1 MSAIFFL
8 IGCSVTLALIFLG
21 AFFWANRSGQH
32 EDTYTPA
39 VRILFED
46 ELQGDVSHD
55 GKAGNVNSQPIPEK
69 DGIAS
74 DPHPDKVRDVQQIP
88 AK

>member
-8 IGCSVTLALIFLG
+8 IGCSITLALIFLG

-39 VRILFED
+39 VRILFDD
-46 ELQGDVSHD
+46 ELRGDVSHD
-55 GKAGNVNSQPIPEK
+55 GKASSVNSQPIPEK
-69 DGIAS
+69 DEIAS
-74 DPHPDKVRDVQQIP
+74 DLHPDKAPDVQQIP